1 MRRGLK
7 GGNTIW
13 ILFFYKYDTKS
24 KGEKCVSWEIKKL
37 AKYIMFPTLP
47 ILQIMQTFN
56 DSSCQTF
63 DPFQNSSKKQ
73 TS

>member
-1 MRRGLK
+1 MIQNQNAYLFL
-7 GGNTIW
+7 GGG
-13 ILFFYKYDTKS
+13 